1 MDGDQNT
8 GDSRAQSYRF
18 RVQGRVQGVGFRQSC
33 AARAA
38 ELGVAGWVRNCDNG
52 DVEGCACA
60 CASEA
65 ELQQF
70 RNWLTQG
77 PRWAQVVALDWQ
89 PAEAPAEEFSGF
101 EVRR

>member
-8 GDSRAQSYRF
+8 GGSGAQSYRF
-18 RVQGRVQGVGFRQSC
+18 RVQGRVQGVGFRQAC
-33 AARAA
+33 VARAT

-52 DVEGCACA
+52 DVEGCA

-77 PRWAQVVALDWQ
+77 PRWAQVVALEWQ